1 MRLNIKNDRGRKES
15 YSTSSD
21 DRYSWNAREGKFGA
35 AIYAPLAA
43 CILGYAYRRPVSH
56 AVDGNPQP
64 SPEGLTLIK
73 RHGKIISVIDYV
85 EDSIWRVW

>member
-1 MRLNIKNDRGRKES
+1 MRLNIKNDRGRKGS
-15 YSTSSD
+15 YSTSSG
-21 DRYSWNAREGKFGA
+21 DRYSWNAREGNFGS

-43 CILGYAYRRPVSH
+43 CILGHAYRLPVSH
-56 AVDGNPQP
+56 AVDGNPAAFA
-64 SPEGLTLIK
+64 EGLTLVK